1 MVLGSCPSLHCH
13 LYVYISSFIKMPK
26 VVLKLFA
33 RQGTDRGTDVPT
45 LHIVSYLAGTDAFMS
60 LQKPI

>member
-1 MVLGSCPSLHCH
+1 
-13 LYVYISSFIKMPK
+13 MPT

-60 LQKPI
+60 LQNPI